1 MRDIEFSGDGKLLF
15 LHLFGFPDDSIIYET
30 ENFTVAMKAEKKMDD
45 CFCSSPSG
53 KLMIEKMEIG
63 RFVDLRPSNIQVF
76 RADRSDGREDGLAGA
91 AGIPCMVGSTE
102 DVVISRDD
110 KYLAANHSLGG
121 QYLYLG
127 RLEESPD
134 DPDGLVCKT
143 IADISQEPGLQV
155 MGVDLRKLHP
165 DSILSR
171 ENWQTLQHYGAI
183 VPKLR

>member
-1 MRDIEFSGDGKLLF
+1 
-15 LHLFGFPDDSIIYET
+15 
-30 ENFTVAMKAEKKMDD
+30 
-45 CFCSSPSG
+45 
-53 KLMIEKMEIG
+53 
-63 RFVDLRPSNIQVF
+63 
-76 RADRSDGREDGLAGA
+76 
-91 AGIPCMVGSTE
+91 MVGSTE

-110 KYLAANHSLGG
+110 KYLASIGID
-121 QYLYLG
+121 LYLG